1 MPIVPANKLW
11 ALTPPPTRRAQQQ
24 RREDAEARR
33 RRRIRVPEVEQRRQI
48 QTLQARQQR
57 KRRQEAVL
65 PLTPWNPTFLSPRTF
80 GAFYELFYALYFL
93 FLPSEMRR
101 SILYM
106 LTFMDIM
113 FTARTI
119 VFVQTKPELNLIIS
133 TNLTHCAKRFTNY
146 KEASCYKPPRCTC
159 HKTLILFLIIS
170 QF

>member
-1 MPIVPANKLW
+1 MAIILRQQVSDADCPANKLW

-33 RRRIRVPEVEQRRQI
+33 RRRIRVPEVEKLQQI
-48 QTLQARQQR
+48 QSLQARQQR

-65 PLTPWNPTFLSPRTF
+65 PLTLWNPTFLSPVPSMHSKNF
-80 GAFYELFYALYFL
+80 FYALYFL

-113 FTARTI
+113 FTARKI
-119 VFVQTKPELNLIIS
+119 AFVQT
-133 TNLTHCAKRFTNY
+133 
-146 KEASCYKPPRCTC
+146 
-159 HKTLILFLIIS
+159 
-170 QF
+170 